1 MLFDRSRKK
10 KFSVVIQWKLL
21 SETEENKSKCMLSEY
36 QISVVLLLFKNIK
49 VRS

>member
-10 KFSVVIQWKLL
+10 KILVIQWILL